1 MKAFLILLFITCT
14 AVHVVHGQINS
25 DVIKTR
31 LNTMAEEFP
40 ENTSFSIC
48 VINNGDIEYYGAQLY
63 NGNFKSVDLK
73 DSLFEIGSLTKVFT
87 SSVLADMAVNDGL
100 KLSKKINKSFAY
112 KLNNKIKLNYESLS
126 NHTSGVYRLPSN
138 ILMLFTQTPDNPYSN
153 YTYELLDNYLEN
165 SLQLEN
171 KSNEKY
177 SYSNLGAGILAYTL
191 ALKDNLGYPELLD
204 QRILSKYGLT
214 NTGYDLKASI
224 PGLNAEGD
232 TLTPWEFNAL
242 IGAGGLISSVSDLSK
257 FVEAQFNSEDEVLRL
272 TREETFSIS
281 SNMSIGLGWHII
293 DPDSE
298 NKKFWH
304 NGGTGGYTSS
314 LSFRTSNQTGIII
327 LTNISAFNPNSA
339 HVDELCFEL
348 LDELM

>member
-1 MKAFLILLFITCT
+1 MKSFLSVLFIACATVYAT
-14 AVHVVHGQINS
+14 YGQINS
-25 DVIKTR
+25 DVIKAR
-31 LNTMAEEFP
+31 LNTMVEEFP

-138 ILMLFTQTPDNPYSN
+138 IMMLFAQTPDNPYSN
-153 YTYELLDNYLEN
+153 YTFDLLDDYLEN

-177 SYSNLGAGILAYTL
+177 SYSNLGAGILAHTL
-191 ALKDNLGYPELLD
+191 SLKGNLGYSELLD

-232 TLTPWEFNAL
+232 TLTPWEFNGL
-242 IGAGGLISSVSDLSK
+242 VGAGGLISSVSDLSK
-257 FVEAQFNSEDEVLRL
+257 LLKAQFNSEDEVLGL
-272 TREETFSIS
+272 TRAETFSIS

-293 DPDSE
+293 DPNSE
-298 NKKFWH
+298 SEKFWH

-339 HVDELCFEL
+339 RVDELCFEL
-348 LDELM
+348 LDELK